1 MKKEYSCLLAL
12 IVIIVVATVL
22 IAGCTSSA
30 QSKTTPSATDPIST
44 TAAAPL
50 KTLNVGYLPNNGATL
65 IFVAKE
71 QGYFAEQGLDAQLSS
86 FTNSADGTNAI
97 IAKKIDVGG
106 FGLAPLIFISK
117 GVNETIIGGQMGEGA
132 AVFTTPDKVSEFK
145 DLSGFKGKTIAT
157 VRAASGDIHFRGAL
171 QNAGLDLKKDVTI
184 QELASPAAVI
194 EALKSG
200 KVDAGVL
207 WTPFTETAPSQGL
220 VLLWYTD
227 NYYPLHPCC
236 RIAVLTDNLKQNR
249 DSFVSYE
256 KALIEAYSFTKTNP
270 EGTLDDDLKYVKINR
285 TDLQNA
291 ISSEHFYIS
300 PDPNTNGIA
309 KSYDLMQSIGYI
321 NSTVDI
327 RDHVDTSVYKQA
339 LDELAKQHPENAV
352 YQQLEADYP
361 NQNS

>member
-1 MKKEYSCLLAL
+1 MKKKYSYVLAL
-12 IVIIVVATVL
+12 MVLIVAATVL

-30 QSKTTPSATDPIST
+30 QSKTTPSAAAPVST
-44 TAAAPL
+44 TAAAAPL
-50 KTLNVGYLPNNGATL
+50 KTLNIGYLPNNGATL

-145 DLSGFKGKTIAT
+145 DLSGFRGKTIAT

-200 KVDAGVL
+200 KVDAGGL
-207 WTPFTETAPSQGL
+207 WTPFTETAPGQ
-220 VLLWYTD
+220 
-227 NYYPLHPCC
+227 
-236 RIAVLTDNLKQNR
+236 
-249 DSFVSYE
+249 
-256 KALIEAYSFTKTNP
+256 
-270 EGTLDDDLKYVKINR
+270 
-285 TDLQNA
+285 
-291 ISSEHFYIS
+291 
-300 PDPNTNGIA
+300 
-309 KSYDLMQSIGYI
+309 
-321 NSTVDI
+321 
-327 RDHVDTSVYKQA
+327 
-339 LDELAKQHPENAV
+339 
-352 YQQLEADYP
+352 
-361 NQNS
+361 

>member
-1 MKKEYSCLLAL
+1 MKKSYSYVLGLLAI
-12 IVIIVVATVL
+12 IVIAAVL
-22 IAGCTSSA
+22 IAGCTSSDKA
-30 QSKTTPSATDPIST
+30 KTTQPASSSSPT
-44 TAAAPL
+44 TAPAQL

-71 QGYFAEQGLDAQLSS
+71 QGYFTQQGLDVQLSS

-117 GVNETIIGGQMGEGA
+117 GANETIIGGQMGEGA
-132 AVFTTPDKVSEFK
+132 AVFTTPDKAAQFT
-145 DLSGFKGKTIAT
+145 DLSSFKGKTIAT

-171 QNAGLDLKKDVTI
+171 QSAGLDLKKDVTI
-184 QELASPAAVI
+184 QELASPAAVV

-207 WTPFTETAPSQGL
+207 WTPYTETAPQQGL

-227 NYYPLHPCC
+227 KYYPLHPCC
-236 RIAVLTDNLKQNR
+236 RIAVLSDNLKDNR

-256 KALIEAYSFTKTNP
+256 KALIQAYSYTKTNP
-270 EGTLDDDLKYVKINR
+270 DGTLDDDLKYIKINR

-291 ISSEHFYIS
+291 ITSEHFYIS
-300 PDPNTNGIA
+300 PDPNTNGIV

-321 NSTVDI
+321 NTTVNV
-327 RDHVDTSVYKQA
+327 RDHIDTTVYKQA
-339 LDELAKQHPENAV
+339 LDELVKQSPDNTV

-361 NQNS
+361 KQNS